1 MAPPPTDTP
10 IRSKGSRGTVVLRS
24 GARPAEELAAVLR
37 PAWVDVDLDAL
48 AANHG
53 ALSRRVGEAG
63 LVAVVKAD
71 AYGHGAVRVTR
82 KLEKLGVAMAA
93 VALLEE
99 GAELRRA
106 GVELPLL
113 ALGPASPVQ
122 MPLYRRY
129 RIVPTISG
137 LDQLVAWCEWTR
149 GLPRGEW
156 QPVHLKVDTGMSR
169 LGVSTDQMA
178 EALAALRAEPGL
190 ELTGLLSHF
199 AEAENLQTPRNR
211 RQEERFA
218 EMLGLLTEEERG
230 RVRIHMANSAAALH
244 RPASRF
250 DLVRLG
256 LALYGLDPAATD
268 PTMTDPAAIDPAAI
282 DPATTDPATTDTG
295 AGLAPVMSVK
305 ARIVSLRDLPT
316 GARVS
321 YGGRWRAP
329 RPSRVAVVPLGYADG
344 YPWRLGRGVEVL
356 VAGGRVP
363 VVGAVTM
370 DMTLVDVTEVPG
382 VAVGDEVVLL
392 GRQGSAEVGA
402 RELAERAGT
411 IPYEVLCR
419 SGQRLPRR
427 YFEGGRLTGV
437 ASALVPG
444 GVVSGGEAP

>member
-1 MAPPPTDTP
+1 MAPLRTDTRRP
-10 IRSKGSRGTVVLRS
+10 GRAAPGPGTETLRS
-24 GARPAEELAAVLR
+24 GDAARSESGAAPDSVPSRAEELAAVLR
-37 PAWVDVDLDAL
+37 PAWADVDLDAL
-48 AANHG
+48 AANHRV
-53 ALSRRVGEAG
+53 LSRRVGEAG

-82 KLEKLGVAMAA
+82 KLEALGVAMAA

-113 ALGPASPVQ
+113 ALGAAAPVQ

-129 RIVPTISG
+129 RITPTISG
-137 LDQLVAWCEWTR
+137 LDQLASWREWALGR
-149 GLPRGEW
+149 PREER

-169 LGVSTDQMA
+169 LGVAIDEVP
-178 EALAALRAEPGL
+178 EALAALRADPRL

-199 AEAENLQTPRNR
+199 AEAEDLETARNR

-218 EMLGLLTEEERG
+218 EVLELLTETERG

-256 LALYGLDPAATD
+256 LALYGLDPAASH
-268 PTMTDPAAIDPAAI
+268 PAATEA
-282 DPATTDPATTDTG
+282 G
-295 AGLAPVMSVK
+295 AELAPVMSVQ
-305 ARIVSLRDLPT
+305 ARIVTLRDLPA

-344 YPWRLGRGVEVL
+344 YPWRLTRGVEAL
-356 VAGGRVP
+356 IAGRRVP

-370 DMTLVDVTEVPG
+370 DMTLLDVTAVTD
-382 VAVGDEVVLL
+382 VSVGDEVVLL
-392 GRQGSAEVGA
+392 GRQGGERIGA

-411 IPYEVLCR
+411 ISYEVLCR
-419 SGQRLPRR
+419 LGQRLPRR
-427 YFEGGRLTGV
+427 YFEAGRLTGV
-437 ASALVPG
+437 ASALVPAG
-444 GVVSGGEAP
+444 GVQ

>member
-1 MAPPPTDTP
+1 MAPLRTETP
-10 IRSKGSRGTVVLRS
+10 RRGTAAPGPGAETRRSGTALRS
-24 GARPAEELAAVLR
+24 GGDPAPSRAEELAAVLR
-37 PAWVDVDLDAL
+37 PAWADVDLDAL
-48 AANHG
+48 AANHRV
-53 ALSRRVGEAG
+53 LSRRVGEAG

-99 GAELRRA
+99 GAELRRS

-129 RIVPTISG
+129 RITPTISG
-137 LDQLVAWCEWTR
+137 VDQMLAWREWVR
-149 GLPRGEW
+149 GLPRGER

-169 LGVSTDQMA
+169 LGVSPEQVP
-178 EALAALRAEPGL
+178 EALATLRADPQL

-199 AEAENLQTPRNR
+199 AEAEDLETPRNR

-218 EMLGLLTEEERG
+218 EVLGLLTGEERG

-268 PTMTDPAAIDPAAI
+268 DMAASPVPTDARAE
-282 DPATTDPATTDTG
+282 
-295 AGLAPVMSVK
+295 LAPVMSVK
-305 ARIVSLRDLPT
+305 TRIVSLRDLPT

-344 YPWRLGRGVEVL
+344 YPWRLGRGVEAL
-356 VAGGRVP
+356 LAGGRVP

-370 DMTLVDVTEVPG
+370 DMTLLDVTAVTG

-392 GRQGSAEVGA
+392 GRQGGGEVGA

-419 SGQRLPRR
+419 LGQRLPRR

-444 GVVSGGEAP
+444 GGAP

>member
-1 MAPPPTDTP
+1 M
-10 IRSKGSRGTVVLRS
+10 
-24 GARPAEELAAVLR
+24 LR
-37 PAWVDVDLDAL
+37 PAWADVDLDAL
-48 AANHG
+48 AANHRV
-53 ALSRRVGEAG
+53 LSRRVGEAG

-82 KLEKLGVAMAA
+82 KLEELGVAMAA

-106 GVELPLL
+106 GIELPLL

-129 RIVPTISG
+129 RITPTLSG
-137 LDQLVAWCEWTR
+137 LDQLALWREWAR
-149 GLPRGEW
+149 GLPRSERLA
-156 QPVHLKVDTGMSR
+156 VHLKVDTGMSR
-169 LGVSTDQMA
+169 LGVSPEQA
-178 EALAALRAEPGL
+178 PEALAALRADPCL
-190 ELTGLLSHF
+190 ELTGVLSHF
-199 AEAENLQTPRNR
+199 AEAEDRETPRNR

-218 EMLGLLTEEERG
+218 EVLALLTEEERD
-230 RVRIHMANSAAALH
+230 RVRVHLANSAAALH
-244 RPASRF
+244 RPGSRF

-256 LALYGLDPAATD
+256 LSLYGLDPAATD
-268 PTMTDPAAIDPAAI
+268 PAAMV
-282 DPATTDPATTDTG
+282 TG
-295 AGLAPVMSVK
+295 VELAPVMSVK
-305 ARIVSLRDLPT
+305 GRIVSLRDLPA

-344 YPWRLGRGVEVL
+344 YAWRLGHGVEAL
-356 VAGGRVP
+356 LAGRRIP

-370 DMTLVDVTEVPG
+370 DMTLLDVTEIAG

-392 GRQGSAEVGA
+392 GRQGGGEIGA
-402 RELAERAGT
+402 GELAERAGT

-419 SGQRLPRR
+419 LGQRLPRR
-427 YFEGGRLTGV
+427 YFEAGKLTGV

-444 GVVSGGEAP
+444 GGIL

>member
-1 MAPPPTDTP
+1 MAPLRTETP
-10 IRSKGSRGTVVLRS
+10 RPGTAAPGPGTETRRSRTAPRS
-24 GARPAEELAAVLR
+24 GGGSAPSRAEELAAVLR
-37 PAWVDVDLDAL
+37 PAWADVDLDVL

-53 ALSRRVGEAG
+53 ALSRRVEEAG

-82 KLEKLGVAMAA
+82 KLEQLGVAMAA

-129 RIVPTISG
+129 RITPTISG
-137 LDQLVAWCEWTR
+137 LDQMRVWREWVR
-149 GLPRGEW
+149 GLPRGER

-169 LGVSTDQMA
+169 LGVSPEQVP
-178 EALAALRAEPGL
+178 EALATLRADPRFQ
-190 ELTGLLSHF
+190 LTGLLSHF
-199 AEAENLQTPRNR
+199 AEAEDLETPRNR

-218 EMLGLLTEEERG
+218 EVLGLLKEEERG

-268 PTMTDPAAIDPAAI
+268 ARAE
-282 DPATTDPATTDTG
+282 
-295 AGLAPVMSVK
+295 LAPVMSVR
-305 ARIVSLRDLPT
+305 ARIVSLRDVPA

-344 YPWRLGRGVEVL
+344 YPWRLGRGAEAL
-356 VAGGRVP
+356 LAGGRVP

-370 DMTLVDVTEVPG
+370 DMTLLDVTAVTG
-382 VAVGDEVVLL
+382 VAVGEEVVLL
-392 GRQGSAEVGA
+392 GRQGGGEVGA

-419 SGQRLPRR
+419 LGQRLPRR

-444 GVVSGGEAP
+444 GGAP